1 MAPPSRNRI
10 GEILVKARVIDDLQL
25 RSALATLDQ
34 WGGRLSR
41 VLMEQGLASEDTIAE
56 AICQGM
62 GMQRVQLGNIT
73 RDPGALAKVD
83 VSLAEQKGIFPV
95 GLRDNGKTLVLAM
108 ADPSD
113 LSTIDQVA
121 AKSRARVVVMVAG
134 EREIEH
140 AILRHYRGQ
149 EPATSTRFGGPRPQT
164 TSSEFDD
171 QGTDDDFKVVD
182 MSGKTVVKR
191 ISDIVPPGSP
201 ATAPTPP
208 PAPAARAAEKPGP
221 PVPGGSSAADILD
234 EILAGGTPTSE
245 WTEEDLQRLQTVQ
258 QNQEKSSKILRALL
272 ELLLEKGQLQQRELA
287 ARMRL

>member
-1 MAPPSRNRI
+1 MAAPSRNRI
-10 GEILVKARVIDDLQL
+10 GEILVKARVIDELQL
-25 RSALATLDQ
+25 RSALATQDQ

-41 VLMEQGLASEDTIAE
+41 IVADLGLASEETIAE

-73 RDPGALAKVD
+73 RDAGALARVD

-95 GLRDNGKTLVLAM
+95 GLKDNGKTLVLAM

-121 AKSRARVVVMVAG
+121 AKSRARVVVMVAS

-140 AILRHYRGQ
+140 AILRHYRNQ
-149 EPATSTRFGGPRPQT
+149 EPATSARFRNSPSQSG
-164 TSSEFDD
+164 SSEFDD
-171 QGTDDDFKVVD
+171 QGDDDDFKVVD

-201 ATAPTPP
+201 AV
-208 PAPAARAAEKPGP
+208 APAAP
-221 PVPGGSSAADILD
+221 
-234 EILAGGTPTSE
+234 
-245 WTEEDLQRLQTVQ
+245 
-258 QNQEKSSKILRALL
+258 
-272 ELLLEKGQLQQRELA
+272 
-287 ARMRL
+287 

>member
-10 GEILVKARVIDDLQL
+10 GDILVKARVIDDLQL
-25 RSALATLDQ
+25 RSALATQDQ

-41 VLMEQGLASEDTIAE
+41 IVADMGLATDDTIAE

-73 RDPGALAKVD
+73 RDAGALARVD

-113 LSTIDQVA
+113 LATIDQVA

-140 AILRHYRGQ
+140 AILRHYRNQ
-149 EPATSTRFGGPRPQT
+149 EPVASTRYGGPRPQSS
-164 TSSEFDD
+164 SSEPID
-171 QGTDDDFKVVD
+171 QGDDDDFKVVD

-191 ISDIVPPGSP
+191 IADIVPPE
-201 ATAPTPP
+201 
-208 PAPAARAAEKPGP
+208 APAAAPPSARAAEKPAP
-221 PVPGGSSAADILD
+221 PAASGSSAADILD
-234 EILAGGTPTSE
+234 EILAGGAPSSE
-245 WTEEDLQRLQTVQ
+245 WTDEDLQRLQTVQ

-272 ELLLEKGQLQQRELA
+272 ELLLEKGQLQQKELA

>member
-1 MAPPSRNRI
+1 MAAPSRNRI

-25 RSALATLDQ
+25 RSALATQDQ

-41 VLMEQGLASEDTIAE
+41 IVADLGLASEETIAE

-73 RDPGALAKVD
+73 RDAGALARVD
-83 VSLAEQKGIFPV
+83 VSLAEQKGVFPV
-95 GLRDNGKTLVLAM
+95 GLKDNGKTLVLAM
-108 ADPSD
+108 ADPTD
-113 LSTIDQVA
+113 LATIDQVV
-121 AKSRARVVVMVAG
+121 AKSRARVVVMVAS

-140 AILRHYRGQ
+140 AILRHYRNQ
-149 EPATSTRFGGPRPQT
+149 EPVTSTRYGGSRSQT
-164 TSSEFDD
+164 ASSEPED
-171 QGTDDDFKVVD
+171 QGDDDDFKVVD

-191 ISDIVPPGSP
+191 IADILPPESP
-201 ATAPTPP
+201 AAAPP
-208 PAPAARAAEKPGP
+208 PPPVAARAAEKPAP
-221 PVPGGSSAADILD
+221 PVANSSAADILD

-245 WTEEDLQRLQTVQ
+245 WTDEDLQRLQTVQ

-287 ARMRL
+287 ARMRM

>member
-1 MAPPSRNRI
+1 MAAPSRNRI

-25 RSALATLDQ
+25 RSALATQDQ

-41 VLMEQGLASEDTIAE
+41 IVADMGLASEETIAE

-73 RDPGALAKVD
+73 RDVGALARVD
-83 VSLAEQKGIFPV
+83 VSLAEQKGVFPV
-95 GLRDNGKTLVLAM
+95 SLKDNGKTLVLAM
-108 ADPSD
+108 ADPTD
-113 LSTIDQVA
+113 LATLDQVA
-121 AKSRARVVVMVAG
+121 AKSRARVVVMVAS
-134 EREIEH
+134 EREIAH
-140 AILRHYRGQ
+140 AILRHYRNQ
-149 EPATSTRFGGPRPQT
+149 EPVVSTRFGGPRPQQPAGEEYD
-164 TSSEFDD
+164 SGGE
-171 QGTDDDFKVVD
+171 DDFKVVD

-191 ISDIVPPGSP
+191 IADIVPD
-201 ATAPTPP
+201 A
-208 PAPAARAAEKPGP
+208 PAPAPPPPPSARAAEKPAP
-221 PVPGGSSAADILD
+221 PVAGSSAADILD

-287 ARMRL
+287 AKMRL